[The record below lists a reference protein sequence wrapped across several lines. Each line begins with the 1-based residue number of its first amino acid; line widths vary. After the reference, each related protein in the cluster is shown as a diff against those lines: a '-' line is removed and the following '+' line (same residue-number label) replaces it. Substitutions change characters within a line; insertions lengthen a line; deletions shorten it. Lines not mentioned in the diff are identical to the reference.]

1 MKTKNKFTINFH
13 EEYNLSTNLVAS
25 LVLKVVSDRATR
37 KLIHTVNGAE
47 HYSYS
52 LHTESVFGGSSK
64 EEYYCDEGLYEV
76 LTISH
81 WGGRATLQWNIYLIL
96 VDDEGNTYLVGE
108 YLDSPDTQWVRKAK
122 KVVKAYFAGE
132 ELDVVEQTPQP
143 KPKTGYNDGGVTMP
157 EYKKET
163 PRKQKEPNK
172 KTTQE
177 QPKKSS
183 KNKKGGTGRPQE
195 KTPLEYGQARLM
207 TFTGMII
214 GVYKITRHSR
224 SKIEVQTDKGLLQ
237 FSKEDGKQINAK
249 NPRYANKIEWNLDK
263 KEVK

>member
-1 MKTKNKFTINFH
+1 MKTKNKFNINFH
-13 EEYNLSTNLVAS
+13 EEYNLKPNLVSS
-25 LVLKVVSDRATR
+25 LVLKVVSDKATR
-37 KLIHTVNGAE
+37 KLNHLANGNE
-47 HYSYS
+47 YYSYS
-52 LHTESVFGGSSK
+52 LHTESAFGDFDK
-64 EEYYCDEGLYEV
+64 DVYYCDEGLYEV

-81 WGGRATLQWNIYLIL
+81 WGGQATLQWNIYLIL

-108 YLDSPDTQWVRKAK
+108 YLDSPDTQWVKDAK

-143 KPKTGYNDGGVTMP
+143 KPKTGYKDRRITMP
-157 EYKKET
+157 ERRNEIPK
-163 PRKQKEPNK
+163 KQKETNK
-172 KTTQE
+172 KSTQE

-214 GVYKITRHSR
+214 GVYKITRHS
-224 SKIEVQTDKGLLQ
+224 KKTIEVQTDKGLLQ
-237 FSKEDGKQINAK
+237 FSKTDGKQINAK

-263 KEVK
+263 KETE